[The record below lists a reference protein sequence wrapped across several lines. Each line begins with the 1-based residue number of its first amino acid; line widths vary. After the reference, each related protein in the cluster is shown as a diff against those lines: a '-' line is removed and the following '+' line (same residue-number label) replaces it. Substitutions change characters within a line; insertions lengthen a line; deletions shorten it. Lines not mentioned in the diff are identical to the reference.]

1 MADKEKVLPDPVE
14 IEGIRIG
21 DDRFKIKGGLDLN
34 RRVETIEGAE
44 EDFSIAGIGSIARSP
59 KKDNLIEK
67 AVAKGINSISLG
79 EGSISLGK
87 DSLAIGTYAVA
98 QGDNSIS
105 IYNRKNISDL
115 EKKYLT
121 GEKTFYVNTTHTG
134 GELSIAPLTRIRDIL
149 FTPYDNE
156 NILKNFKPYF
166 GKNKRNF
173 RDGVAYGNNSISL
186 CGGMAA
192 QENSIAIGED
202 CVSVGYGSLS
212 FGRAASACGSY
223 SIALGDHTAAL
234 GNWCFSEGVHT
245 LSTSYNTGDNSH
257 AEGRS
262 TTSIDGSHSEG
273 VKTEAY
279 LYSHT
284 EGTATFAINRSHAE
298 GHNTHAE
305 GYSHAEGKKV
315 KAIDNSHAEGFL
327 TEAKNRSHAEGVN
340 TKANGFNSHAEGNNT
355 QTIGSVSHAEG
366 YYNIA
371 YGNQSHVGGE
381 YNVTGSKEG
390 KITIEDNGISYD
402 ISVGTSC
409 FAHGYDCLAF
419 RNYTFTLGCHLRANY
434 EEQFIIG
441 QYNRNYEDS
450 IFEIGNGDGP
460 DDLVFNGKDFGQS
473 SEETPSFSP
482 SNAFR
487 VTKEGVAIAQKDF
500 QLEDG
505 TSFKTFTQGQS
516 LIPQPQK
523 KESFL
528 FSENGKWV
536 EKDFKTILL
545 NYLIN
550 AEEVSY

>member
-1 MADKEKVLPDPVE
+1 MANEEKVLPDPIE

-21 DDRFKIKGGLDLN
+21 DDRFKIKNKLDLN

-149 FTPYDNE
+149 FTPYDNK

-186 CGGMAA
+186 NGGMAA
-192 QENSIAIGED
+192 GDNSIAIGKD
-202 CVSVGYGSLS
+202 TVSAGYNS
-212 FGRAASACGSY
+212 FAIGRAASTCGSY

-234 GNWCFSEGVHT
+234 DDWCFSEGVHT
-245 LSTSYNTGDNSH
+245 LSTSYNTTDNSH

-273 VKTEAY
+273 VETEAY

-284 EGTATFAINRSHAE
+284 EGTATFASNRSHAE
-298 GHNTHAE
+298 GHNTQAE
-305 GYSHAEGKKV
+305 DYSHAEGEGV
-315 KAIDNSHAEGFL
+315 KAINNSHAEGYF
-327 TEAKNRSHAEGVN
+327 TEAKFRSHAEGVN
-340 TKANGFNSHAEGNNT
+340 TKAANQSHAEGNNT
-355 QTIGSVSHAEG
+355 QAIGSTSHAEG
-366 YYNIA
+366 SYNIA
-371 YGNQSHVGGE
+371 YGRSSHAGGE

-390 KITIEDNGISYD
+390 KITIEDNYISYD
-402 ISVGTSC
+402 IPVGRFC
-409 FAHGYDCLAF
+409 FSYGYNCLSF
-419 RNYTFTLGCHLRANY
+419 RDLTFTMGRYLQANS

-441 QYNRNYEDS
+441 RCNRNYEDS

-460 DDLVFNGKDFGQS
+460 NELLVFNREDFGQS
-473 SEETPSFSP
+473 SEAPHFSP

-487 VTKEGVAIAQKDF
+487 VTREGVAIAQKDF